1 MGRLAAEGVTAG
13 FLGFTTSR
21 TQNHKTSLGE
31 PTPTLTAAREELVG
45 IAEAIG
51 TTGTGV
57 LQLVSDF
64 TDIDG
69 EFAIVRAM
77 TESSGRPISFTL
89 VESPV
94 ATSTTVRSSTT
105 SRPPA
110 PTASP

>member
-1 MGRLAAEGVTAG
+1 M
-13 FLGFTTSR
+13 
-21 TQNHKTSLGE
+21 
-31 PTPTLTAAREELVG
+31 G

-94 ATSTTVRSSTT
+94 ATSTTGRSSTT

>member
-1 MGRLAAEGVTAG
+1 M
-13 FLGFTTSR
+13 
-21 TQNHKTSLGE
+21 
-31 PTPTLTAAREELVG
+31 G

-77 TESSGRPISFTL
+77 TESSGRPIGFTL

-94 ATSTTVRSSTT
+94 ATSITGRSSTT
-105 SRPPA
+105 LRPPA
-110 PTASP
+110 PTALL